1 MKPMRHRMLLLYS
14 IAVLIFLYLPILV
27 LIVFSF
33 NQSRFNASWTGFT
46 WDWYLSLFKNREVLK
61 ALTNSLIVATVAT
74 IASTLMGTLAAIG
87 LHKNKIRFRSAVD
100 GLIYL
105 PIIIPEIVMGLS
117 LLLLFSQL
125 QIPLGR
131 TTIIIA
137 HITFCV
143 SFVIITVS
151 ARLEGMGKQ
160 LDEAAQDL
168 GATPFQ
174 TFRYVTLPLI
184 MPGILA
190 GALMAFTL
198 SIDDFVISFFVAGP
212 GADTLPLYIYGMVK
226 RGITPEINALSTVMI
241 VVTMILVILADRVGA
256 KGTND
261 EKTRKRVPL

>member
-1 MKPMRHRMLLLYS
+1 MKFLRHRMLLLYS
-14 IAVLIFLYLPILV
+14 CVVLVFLYLPIVILV
-27 LIVFSF
+27 IFSF
-33 NQSRFNASWTGFT
+33 NESRFNASWTGFT

-61 ALTNSLIVATVAT
+61 ALTNSLIVATVST
-74 IASTLMGTLAAIG
+74 IVSTVIGSLAAIG

-131 TTIIIA
+131 MTIIIA

-143 SFVIITVS
+143 SFVVITVS

-241 VVTMILVILADRVGA
+241 VVTIILVILADRIGA
-256 KGTND
+256 RGTD
-261 EKTRKRVPL
+261 DDKARTRIPL

>member
-1 MKPMRHRMLLLYS
+1 MKFLRHRLLFVYAFA
-14 IAVLIFLYLPILV
+14 IMAFLYLPILV

-33 NQSRFNASWTGFT
+33 NKSRYNASWTGFT
-46 WDWYLSLFKNREVLK
+46 WDWYMALFKNSQVLD
-61 ALTNSLIVATVAT
+61 ALFNSLVVAIVATIV
-74 IASTLMGTLAAIG
+74 STLLGTLAAIG

-100 GLIYL
+100 GMIYL

-117 LLLLFSQL
+117 LLILFSQL
-125 QIPLGR
+125 QIPLGK
-131 TTIIIA
+131 TTLILA

-143 SFVIITVS
+143 SFVVVTVS

-184 MPGILA
+184 TPGILA

-212 GADTLPLYIYGMVK
+212 GSNTLPLYIYGMVK
-226 RGITPEINALSTVMI
+226 RGITPEINALSTIMI
-241 VVTMILVILADRVGA
+241 VVTVVLVILADRAGS
-256 KGTND
+256 KGSND
-261 EKTRKRVPL
+261 RSRKRVPL